1 MKLNDPFVITISR
14 EVGSGGGSVARKLAE
29 KLNVNYVNK
38 ELMQALQEKFN
49 LTPGAIEHLKSTK
62 KNWFTDLF
70 EQVAPSPKATV
81 KVGGYT
87 YSRDVPEAVNIQDIY
102 EAEVEILNAI
112 ADEGSCVIAGRS
124 AFFVLKDRP
133 NKVDVF
139 ITASKEARIKRIM
152 EKQGLSREDA
162 IDLIKTIDEGRD
174 NYVKRFTDLSR
185 YDMRNYD
192 LLLDMDY
199 LTEDE
204 AVAKILDFIGRS
216 A

>member
-14 EVGSGGGSVARKLAE
+14 EVGSGGGTVARKLAE
-29 KLNVNYVNK
+29 KLNVNYVSK
-38 ELMQALQEKFN
+38 QLIQALEDRFN
-49 LTPGAIEHLKSTK
+49 LTSAGIEHLKSTK
-62 KNWFTDLF
+62 KNWFTDMF
-70 EQVAPSPKATV
+70 HQVAPIPKATI

-87 YSRDVPEAVNIQDIY
+87 YSREVPEAVTVNDIY

-133 NKVDVF
+133 NKVDIF
-139 ITASKEARIKRIM
+139 ITASKEGRIKRIM
-152 EKQGLSREDA
+152 EKQGLSRENA
-162 IDLIKTIDEGRD
+162 IHTIETIDEGRD
-174 NYVKRFTDLSR
+174 NYVKRFTNLSR

-192 LLLDMDY
+192 LLLDMDF

-204 AVAKILDFIGRS
+204 AVDKILEFIGK
-216 A
+216 

>member
-87 YSRDVPEAVNIQDIY
+87 YSRDVPEAVNVQDIY

-162 IDLIKTIDEGRD
+162 IDLIKTIDEGRE
-174 NYVKRFTDLSR
+174 NYVKRYTNLSR

>member
-1 MKLNDPFVITISR
+1 MKLNEPFVITISR

-162 IDLIKTIDEGRD
+162 IDLIKTIDEGRE
-174 NYVKRFTDLSR
+174 NYVKRYTNLSR

>member
-162 IDLIKTIDEGRD
+162 IDLIKTIDEGRE
-174 NYVKRFTDLSR
+174 NYVKRYTNLSR

>member
-14 EVGSGGGSVARKLAE
+14 EVGSGGGTVARKLAE
-29 KLNVNYVNK
+29 RLNVNYVSK
-38 ELMQALQEKFN
+38 QLMQALEEKFN
-49 LTPGAIEHLKSTK
+49 LTPAGIEHLKSTK
-62 KNWFTDLF
+62 KNWFTDMF
-70 EQVAPSPKATV
+70 EQLAPNPKATV

-87 YSRDVPEAVNIQDIY
+87 FTQEFQEAVTVKDIY
-102 EAEVEILNAI
+102 KAEKEILNAI

-133 NKVDVF
+133 NKVDIF

-162 IDLIKTIDEGRD
+162 LHLIKTIDEGRD

-204 AVAKILDFIGRS
+204 AVEKILAFIGK
-216 A
+216 